1 MTPARWGDPHR
12 RINSYEEKIMGT
24 SIAGVAIPDSK
35 MAAEATAFIQD
46 NESPLLFHH
55 CRRTYL
61 FGVLHGQRLGIEA
74 DPELL
79 YVGSMFHDLGLVEG
93 HRNLTQRFEVDGA
106 DAARD
111 FLLSHDVAADAVRR
125 VWSSIALHSKHGIPK
140 FMEPEIA
147 LLAAGVETD
156 VDGVGVDLL
165 DPADVAEIT
174 TVHPRHDFKRQALKT
189 FAEGVKDRPDTLIGT
204 ITADVLAHYTPD
216 FKPVNFVDVVLNNPW
231 PD

>member
-1 MTPARWGDPHR
+1 
-12 RINSYEEKIMGT
+12 MGT

-125 VWSSIALHSKHGIPK
+125 VWSSIALHTTHGIPK

-156 VDGVGVDLL
+156 VDGAGLDLL
-165 DPADVAEIT
+165 NPADVTEIT
-174 TVHPRHDFKRQALKT
+174 TVHPRHDFKRQSLKA
-189 FAEGVKDRPDTLIGT
+189 FAEGIKDRPDTLLGT
-204 ITADVLAHYTPD
+204 ITADVLAHYSPD
-216 FKPVNFVDVVLNNPW
+216 FKPANFVDVIMNNAW
-231 PD
+231 PE